1 MNKLIKLYLLKNIE
15 ISFCLIKSIQ
25 KNCMPFL
32 NIEMLRVSQYLEQIT
47 KLFQHNDSQ
56 IFKIIVPH
64 QGGYVSTIFEQQNNT
79 ICAEILSSYQFEKG
93 TLITKAYSDDAC
105 KVIFSSRNIIHPVKT
120 AASLIFADPYP
131 VTLKVSYARPIGRH
145 TFKQSSLVTT
155 HLPSK
160 NPSQL
165 VDSNIPN
172 FMLHTSTQLFNPI
185 YSFRFE
191 VFSGANIL
199 LFESFLKKFCII
211 GLSLAYSWQE
221 SRLVDAQLV
230 SGFSIKEANFGFSS
244 SFIGRSVKC
253 SAVYKIDQ
261 KTNVGA
267 LFGFENIGHE
277 TDTVV
282 LLAASQ
288 KLKDNSK
295 AKIIFNSSKIIS
307 ASYKVRFQDF
317 MKMKFTGSLDY
328 SANDHFQSHFGAN
341 IVFDLAKRS
350 K

>member
-1 MNKLIKLYLLKNIE
+1 
-15 ISFCLIKSIQ
+15 
-25 KNCMPFL
+25 
-32 NIEMLRVSQYLEQIT
+32 MLRVSQYLSQIT

-56 IFKIIVPH
+56 NFKIVIPH
-64 QGGYVSTIFEQQNNT
+64 QGGYVSTIFEQQNNS
-79 ICAEILSSYQFEKG
+79 ICAEILSSYQFAKG

-105 KVIFSSRNIIHPVKT
+105 KVIFSSRDIIRPVKT
-120 AASLIFADPYP
+120 GASLVFADPYP
-131 VTLKVSYARPIGRH
+131 VTLKASYSRPIGQH
-145 TFKQSSLVTT
+145 TFKQSSLITT

-160 NPSQL
+160 NSSQ
-165 VDSNIPN
+165 SPESSIPN

-185 YSFRFE
+185 YSIRFE
-191 VFSGANIL
+191 VFSGANIVL
-199 LFESFLKKFCII
+199 LESFLKKFCII

-230 SGFSIKEANFGFSS
+230 SGFSIKDANFGFSS
-244 SFIGRSVKC
+244 SFIGRSIKC
-253 SAVYKIDQ
+253 SSIYKFDQ
-261 KTNVGA
+261 KTNLGA

-282 LLAASQ
+282 LLAMSR
-288 KLKDNSK
+288 KLRDNSK
-295 AKIIFNSSKIIS
+295 AKFIFNSSKIIS

-328 SANDHFQSHFGAN
+328 TTNDQFQSHFGAN
-341 IVFDLAKRS
+341 IVFDLTKRS